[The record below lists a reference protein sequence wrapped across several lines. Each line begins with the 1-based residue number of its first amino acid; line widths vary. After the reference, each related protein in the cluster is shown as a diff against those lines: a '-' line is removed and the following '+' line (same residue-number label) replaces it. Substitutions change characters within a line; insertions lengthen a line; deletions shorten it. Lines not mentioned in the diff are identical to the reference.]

1 MAVKYGSIEKIKVGL
16 SKASL
21 VEERLM
27 YAELHCLTNFSFLRG
42 ASHPK
47 ELVQR
52 ALELGYSALAI
63 TDECSVAGVARAYL
77 AAKDT
82 SLNLIVGSEFSLNCG
97 LKIVILATDR
107 QSYGQLSTLITQARM
122 AASKGHYIL
131 SRGDLAAWLPK
142 GCLVIWIPTEASQAT
157 EGVWLQT
164 VFPQRLWLGVE
175 LFSQATD
182 QTWLE
187 HCQLMAGDIPL
198 VSCGNVHMHSPERQA
213 IQDTVTAIRLGVP
226 LSNCGMAL
234 FPNAEHHLRPISRL
248 RQIYPAAL
256 LAETTKIAALC
267 DFSLGELGYEYPQE
281 LVPEGHTP
289 SSYLAFLTWEGAEKR
304 WPAGI
309 PENVR
314 TTINRELDLVKEL
327 KYEPFFLTVHDVVKF
342 ARSQNIL
349 CQGRGSAA
357 NSAVCYALWITEV
370 DPNQMTLLF
379 ERFISKER
387 AEPPDIDVDFEHE
400 RREEVIQYIYN
411 KYGRHRAALAATVI
425 TYRARSAIRDVGK
438 ALGLAL
444 DQVDLLAKSLKWWDK
459 PEHLAP
465 QIREIGLDPD
475 TPVMRQLCHLVIE
488 LLRFPRHLSQ
498 HVGGFV
504 IAKDDLRQLV
514 PVENAS
520 MANRSVIQWDKD
532 DLATLGL
539 LKVDVLALG
548 MLTAI
553 RKSFNLI
560 AAFSQKPLLTIADL
574 QGDDPAVYAMIQKAD
589 TIGTFQIESRAQ
601 MAMLPRLKPKEFYDL
616 VIQVAIVRPGPI
628 QGDMVHP
635 YLRRR
640 NGEEDIDYPKQEVKA
655 ILERTLGV
663 PIFQEQV
670 MKLVEVTGG
679 FTPGEAD
686 NVRRNMAAWKS
697 TGDLA
702 QFESKLR
709 LGMQHNGYTREYAD
723 RILGQIKGFAEYG
736 FPESHSAS
744 FALLAYVSC
753 WLKHYYPAA
762 FTAALINSQ
771 PMGFYR
777 PSQLVQDAQ
786 RHGVKV
792 LPIDVRYSDHD
803 CTLEHGKNGAELRLG
818 LRLAKGFGRNSG
830 EKLVAARQHSKFDDA
845 QDISQRAQLNRFEM
859 EALASANALRFQ
871 GNRYQAYW
879 QVAGIEPTLPL
890 LQQPRFNEATPLLKP
905 PTEVEELSSDY
916 ANTGLSIDRHPMHF
930 LRPQLESQRVTTAE
944 QLRRLPGGKVVRV
957 AGLVIGRQR
966 PGTATGVI
974 FVTLEDETGLVNVI
988 VWPKTAEAQ
997 RKALLTS
1004 QILMV
1009 TGTVQ
1014 TDNNVTHLIAG
1025 KLTKIEASSLA
1036 GSIKSRDFH

>member
-1 MAVKYGSIEKIKVGL
+1 
-16 SKASL
+16 
-21 VEERLM
+21 M

-52 ALELGYSALAI
+52 AVELGYSALAV

-82 SLNLIVGSEFSLNCG
+82 PLKLIVGSEFTLSCG
-97 LKIVILATDR
+97 LKIVVLAINR
-107 QSYGQLSTLITQARM
+107 ESYGQLSTLITQARM
-122 AASKGHYIL
+122 AASKGNYIL
-131 SRGDLAAWLPK
+131 HRSDLATWLPK
-142 GCLVIWIPTEASQAT
+142 GCLVIWIPSKASPK
-157 EGVWLQT
+157 EGKEDGEWLHQL
-164 VFPQRLWLGVE
+164 FPQSLWLGVE
-175 LFSQATD
+175 LFSQAND
-182 QTWLE
+182 HEWLQN
-187 HCQLMAGDIPL
+187 CQALAGHIPL
-198 VSCGNVHMHSPERQA
+198 VACGDVHMHNPDRQTV
-213 IQDTVTAIRLGVP
+213 QDTVTAIRLGITI
-226 LSNCGMAL
+226 SSCGMAL

-256 LAETTKIAALC
+256 LNEAAKIADRC
-267 DFSLGELGYEYPQE
+267 DFCLGELGYEYPQE
-281 LVPEGHTP
+281 LVPQGHTP
-289 SSYLAFLTWEGAEKR
+289 SSYLAKLTWQGAAKR
-304 WPAGI
+304 WPKGI
-309 PENVR
+309 PASVEK
-314 TTINRELDLVKEL
+314 TINKELSLVKEL

-342 ARSQNIL
+342 ARSRDIL

-370 DPNQMTLLF
+370 DPSQMTLLF

-465 QIREIGLDPD
+465 QIRKIGLDPE
-475 TPVMRQLCHLVIE
+475 TAVMKQLCWLVTE

-520 MANRSVIQWDKD
+520 MENRSVIQWDKD
-532 DLATLGL
+532 DLETLGL

-553 RKSFNLI
+553 RKSFDLI
-560 AAFSQKPLLTIADL
+560 ATFKNEPKLTIPDL
-574 QGDDPAVYAMIQKAD
+574 HGDDPNVYGMIQKAD
-589 TIGTFQIESRAQ
+589 TVGTFQIESRAQ

-640 NGEEDIDYPKQEVKA
+640 NGEETIDYPNPEVEA
-655 ILERTLGV
+655 VLERTLGV

-670 MKLVEVTGG
+670 MKLVEVAGG
-679 FTPGEAD
+679 FTTGEAD

-697 TGDLA
+697 TGDLS

-709 LGMQHNGYTREYAD
+709 IGMQANGYTREYAD

-792 LPIDVRYSDHD
+792 LPADVRYSDYD
-803 CTLEHGKNGAELRLG
+803 CTLESGDSGAELRLG
-818 LRLAKGFGRNSG
+818 LRLAKGFGRAAG
-830 EKLVAARQHSKFDDA
+830 EQLITARQQADFIDA
-845 QDISQRAQLNRFEM
+845 QDVSQRAQLNRFEI
-859 EALASANALRFQ
+859 EALAAANALKFQ

-879 QVAGIEPTLPL
+879 QVTGIEAPLPL
-890 LQQPRFNEATPLLKP
+890 LPQPRFNEATPLLKP
-905 PTEVEELSSDY
+905 PSELEELSSDY
-916 ANTGLSIDRHPMHF
+916 AHTGLSIDKHPMHF
-930 LRPQLESQRVTTAE
+930 LRPQLENQRVTNAE
-944 QLRRLPGGKVVRV
+944 QLRKLPDGQVVRV
-957 AGLVIGRQR
+957 VGLVIGRQR

-1025 KLTKIEASSLA
+1025 RLTKIEASSMA